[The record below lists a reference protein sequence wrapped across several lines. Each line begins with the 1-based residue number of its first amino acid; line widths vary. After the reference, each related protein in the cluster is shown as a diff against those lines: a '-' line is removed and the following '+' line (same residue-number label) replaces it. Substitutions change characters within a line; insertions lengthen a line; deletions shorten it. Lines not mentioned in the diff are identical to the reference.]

1 MDNGTHWRDRLL
13 QQGHGTREVGGS
25 SSPPSPPTAPAPPSP
40 ELPLDDDLPLDM
52 AEYRP
57 WVLQRG
63 LARQAALLNLRWFD
77 PRAGM
82 WLGCAMAYPQ
92 LIAAEYVGERMVSL
106 DFGKRQFVLEG
117 EQLGELIR
125 RIQEGSVIA
134 IQEYAPAVWPQRPA
148 GPYIASIR
156 RIGPAREGGE
166 GREGR

>member
-1 MDNGTHWRDRLL
+1 MDNGTHWRDRLT
-13 QQGHGTREVGGS
+13 QQTRGTREVGGN
-25 SSPPSPPTAPAPPSP
+25 SSPPSLPPAPAPSP
-40 ELPLDDDLPLDM
+40 GELPLDDELPLDM

-63 LARQAALLNLRWFD
+63 RTRPAALLNLRWYD

-117 EQLGELIR
+117 EYLGELIR
-125 RIQEGSVIA
+125 RIQDGSVIA
-134 IQEYAPAVWPQRPA
+134 IQEYAPAVWPQRPT
-148 GPYIASIR
+148 GPCIASIR
-156 RIGPAREGGE
+156 RIGPGRDPGE
-166 GREGR
+166 GR

>member
-1 MDNGTHWRDRLL
+1 MDNGTHWRDMLT
-13 QQGHGTREVGGS
+13 QQGRGTREVGGAAA
-25 SSPPSPPTAPAPPSP
+25 SPLLPPPPEPSPN
-40 ELPLDDDLPLDM
+40 ELPIDDELHLDI

-63 LARQAALLNLRWFD
+63 RTRPAALLNLRWYD

-134 IQEYAPAVWPQRPA
+134 IQEYAPAVWPQRTA
-148 GPYIASIR
+148 GPVITSLKR
-156 RIGPAREGGE
+156 VGT
-166 GREGR
+166 

>member
-13 QQGHGTREVGGS
+13 QQGHGTREVGGT

-40 ELPLDDDLPLDM
+40 DLPLDDELPLDIS
-52 AEYRP
+52 EYRP

-63 LARQAALLNLRWFD
+63 RARPPALLNLRWFD
-77 PRAGM
+77 ARAGM

-117 EQLGELIR
+117 DQLGELIR
-125 RIQEGSVIA
+125 RIQEGSVIT
-134 IQEYAPAVWPQRPA
+134 IQQYAPAVWPQRSD

-156 RIGPAREGGE
+156 RIGPAREGND
-166 GREGR
+166 GR

>member
-1 MDNGTHWRDRLL
+1 MDNGTHWRDLL
-13 QQGHGTREVGGS
+13 TQQGRGGREIGGN
-25 SSPPSPPTAPAPPSP
+25 SSPPSPPPAPTASP
-40 ELPLDDDLPLDM
+40 GELPLDEELPLDM

-63 LARQAALLNLRWFD
+63 RTRPAALLNLRWYD
-77 PRAGM
+77 ARAGM

-92 LIAAEYVGERMVSL
+92 LVAAEYVGERMVSL

-125 RIQEGSVIA
+125 RIQDGSVIA
-134 IQEYAPAVWPQRPA
+134 IQEYASAVWPQRPT

-166 GREGR
+166 GR

>member
-1 MDNGTHWRDRLL
+1 MARARLAAAL
-13 QQGHGTREVGGS
+13 RRRRLRQRRHRLNCRSTRNCRLMW
-25 SSPPSPPTAPAPPSP
+25 A
-40 ELPLDDDLPLDM
+40 
-52 AEYRP
+52 
-57 WVLQRG
+57 LQRG
-63 LARQAALLNLRWFD
+63 RTRPAALPNLRWFD

-106 DFGKRQFVLEG
+106 DFGKRQFVVEG

-125 RIQEGSVIA
+125 RIQDGSVIA
-134 IQEYAPAVWPQRPA
+134 IQEYAPTVWPQRPA

-166 GREGR
+166 GR